1 MRISDSG
8 IYRNFATDLQSLNE
22 MLNRI
27 SRQVATGKR
36 LTQLGDSPAG
46 SAELVSLTDLASQI
60 DQYRSSSNTVSY
72 FLKASDSAL
81 NEVNNLLTSVYSKA
95 SQAGTDTVGDDQ
107 LVSLA
112 AEIRS
117 LRDQMLSLANSQA
130 GGRYLFAGSMVTT
143 APFILEGDTVTYQ
156 GDGEINSVRIDEGTE
171 VEPGLPGSE
180 AFGAAFA
187 VIESVLTAIDS
198 GDRSAIGTAL
208 NQFASAMSD
217 VGQARGK
224 IGAGLSLIENAE
236 ARLNVR
242 ETSLKERRSGI
253 EDADMVAAIVQLN
266 QAQTALQTAISA
278 GGSILPQRNLFD
290 ILG

>member
-130 GGRYLFAGSMVTT
+130 GGRYLFAGSMVTI

-171 VEPGLPGSE
+171 VEPDLPGSE

-236 ARLNVR
+236 ARLDVR

-253 EDADMVAAIVQLN
+253 EDADMVAAIIQLN

>member
-236 ARLNVR
+236 ARLDVR

-253 EDADMVAAIVQLN
+253 KDADMVAAIVQLN